1 MKKSL
6 LSLALV
12 CASAQAFDYT
22 ISGSAE
28 TFTKWGFNNVTP
40 DVTTG
45 RAPTDSFTTLFS
57 QLNLKA
63 DLGAGFAF
71 GLGGS
76 LAGLAFDS
84 TQGFTASGYSFNAS
98 PVQASYF
105 GYSWDKGKVQN
116 YMIQNAYLSYEGT
129 HLYLKAGRYQSGKV
143 GEWFSG
149 YNQGAEGYIQSGAFK
164 LWGFWSNRRAFAYN
178 QWFLDFYRVHDLKKD
193 IFAAG
198 VDLTFGG
205 FKTSVFSYYVD
216 SKVTAPGVS
225 FTYDTNTDFQ
235 LSGFRSLTRVR
246 TLFPQALSSFDGL
259 DTSADPKNPKDP
271 DGIGSGQRDWGVINS
286 SSATLWIDQRFDVN
300 NFNFGVGIY
309 KNFGNANEL
318 IGRYGNPVLS
328 VVDFWTA
335 GAYDIGQSLSDMV
348 GKDAF
353 TGYGYMG
360 ATYGAFNWQVLARG
374 TNSPRSAEQSV
385 ALNLG
390 YKIRE
395 DFKIGGK
402 LEWFS
407 DTTKAG
413 YNPFQGVIVGQKLTA
428 NRTDD
433 RSHIFFYMTHTF

>member
-6 LSLALV
+6 LGLALV

-40 DVTTG
+40 DVNTG

-76 LAGLAFDS
+76 LAGLVFDS
-84 TQGFTASGYSFNAS
+84 TQGFTANGYSFNAS

-129 HLYLKAGRYQSGKV
+129 HLYLKAGRYEAGKV

-178 QWFLDFYRVHDLKKD
+178 QWYLDFYRVHGLKKD

-225 FTYDTNTDFQ
+225 FTYNTNTDFQ

-259 DTSADPKNPKDP
+259 NTSGEAS
-271 DGIGSGQRDWGVINS
+271 GIGSGQRDWGVINA
-286 SSATLWIDQRFDVN
+286 SSATLWIDQRFDVD

-328 VVDFWTA
+328 VVDFWAA
-335 GAYDIGQSLSDMV
+335 GGYDIGQSLSDMV

-353 TGYGYMG
+353 TGYSYVG
-360 ATYGAFNWQVLARG
+360 ATYGVFNWQVLARG

>member
-6 LSLALV
+6 LSLVLV

-40 DVTTG
+40 DVNTG

-84 TQGFTASGYSFNAS
+84 TQGFAANGYSFNAS

-129 HLYLKAGRYQSGKV
+129 HLYLKAGRYEVGKV

-178 QWFLDFYRVHDLKKD
+178 QWYLDFYRVHGLKKD

-225 FTYDTNTDFQ
+225 FTYNTNTDFQ

-259 DTSADPKNPKDP
+259 NTSGEAS
-271 DGIGSGQRDWGVINS
+271 GIGGGQRDWGVINA
-286 SSATLWIDQRFDVN
+286 SSATLWIDQRFDVD
-300 NFNFGVGIY
+300 NFSFGVGIY

-328 VVDFWTA
+328 VVDFWAA
-335 GAYDIGQSLSDMV
+335 GGYDIGQSLSDMV

-353 TGYGYMG
+353 TGYGYVG
-360 ATYGAFNWQVLARG
+360 ATYGVFNWQVLARG

-433 RSHIFFYMTHTF
+433 RSHIFFYMTHIF

>member
-6 LSLALV
+6 LGLALV

-40 DVTTG
+40 DVNTG

-63 DLGAGFAF
+63 DLGAGFVF

-76 LAGLAFDS
+76 LAGLVFDS
-84 TQGFTASGYSFNAS
+84 TQGFTANGYSFNAS

-116 YMIQNAYLSYEGT
+116 YMIQNAYLSYEGA
-129 HLYLKAGRYQSGKV
+129 HLYLKAGRYEAGKV

-178 QWFLDFYRVHDLKKD
+178 QWYLDFYRVHGLKKD

-225 FTYDTNTDFQ
+225 FTYNTNTDFQ

-259 DTSADPKNPKDP
+259 NTSGEAS
-271 DGIGSGQRDWGVINS
+271 GIGSGQRDWGVINA
-286 SSATLWIDQRFDVN
+286 SSATLWIDQHFDVD

-328 VVDFWTA
+328 VVDFWAA
-335 GAYDIGQSLSDMV
+335 GGYDIGQSLSDMV

-353 TGYGYMG
+353 TGYGYVG

-385 ALNLG
+385 ALNLD

>member
-40 DVTTG
+40 DVATG

-76 LAGLAFDS
+76 WAGLAFDS

-178 QWFLDFYRVHDLKKD
+178 QWFLDFYRVHGLKKD

>member
-6 LSLALV
+6 LGLALV

-40 DVTTG
+40 DVNTG

-63 DLGAGFAF
+63 DLGAGFVF

-84 TQGFTASGYSFNAS
+84 TQGFTANGYSFNAS

-129 HLYLKAGRYQSGKV
+129 HLYLKAGRYEAGKV

-178 QWFLDFYRVHDLKKD
+178 QWYLDFYRVHGLKKD

-225 FTYDTNTDFQ
+225 FTYNTNTDFQ

-259 DTSADPKNPKDP
+259 NTSGEAS
-271 DGIGSGQRDWGVINS
+271 GIGSGQRDWGVINA
-286 SSATLWIDQRFDVN
+286 SSATLWIDQHFDVD

-328 VVDFWTA
+328 VVDFWAA
-335 GAYDIGQSLSDMV
+335 GGYDIGQSLSDMV

-353 TGYGYMG
+353 TGYGYVG
-360 ATYGAFNWQVLARG
+360 ATYGVFNWQVLARG

-385 ALNLG
+385 ALNLD

>member
-40 DVTTG
+40 DVATG

-178 QWFLDFYRVHDLKKD
+178 QWYLDFYRVHGLKKD

-259 DTSADPKNPKDP
+259 DTSADP
-271 DGIGSGQRDWGVINS
+271 DGIGGGQRDWGVVNS

>member
-1 MKKSL
+1 MKKFAISI
-6 LSLALV
+6 ALV
-12 CASAQAFDYT
+12 LASAQAFDYKV
-22 ISGSAE
+22 SGSAE
-28 TFTKWGFNNVTP
+28 TFTKWGFNNASP
-40 DVTTG
+40 DNGAT
-45 RAPTDSFTTLFS
+45 APTDSWTSLFS

-63 DLGAGFAF
+63 DLGAGFEF

-84 TQGFTASGYSFNAS
+84 TQDYGPYARNGLSA
-98 PVQASYF
+98 VQSSYF
-105 GYSWDKGKVQN
+105 GPNFDKITKNNGPTN
-116 YMIQNAYLSYEGT
+116 YMIQNAYLAFDSK
-129 HLYLKAGRYQSGKV
+129 HFYLKAGRYESGKV

-149 YNQGAEGYIQSGAFK
+149 YNQGAEGYVQAGAFK
-164 LWGFWSNRRAFAYN
+164 LWGFWSNRRGFAYN
-178 QWFLDFYRVHDLKKD
+178 NWFYDFYRVHGLKQD
-193 IFAAG
+193 IFGAG
-198 VDLTFGG
+198 IDLTFGG
-205 FKTSVFSYYVD
+205 FKTSIFSYYVD

-225 FTYDTNTDFQ
+225 LTYDTNPNFE

-246 TLFPQALSSFDGL
+246 TLFPQANDVYI
-259 DTSADPKNPKDP
+259 ANNV
-271 DGIGSGQRDWGVINS
+271 SGRDWGEINKS
-286 SSATLWIDQRFDVN
+286 SVTLWVDQRFDID

-335 GAYDIGQSLSDMV
+335 SAYDIGQSLSDMI

-353 TGYGYMG
+353 TGYGYFG

-395 DFKIGGK
+395 DFKVGGK
-402 LEWFS
+402 IEWFS

-413 YNPFQGVIVGQKLTA
+413 YSIPYAQNGGSSILQE

-433 RSHIFFYMTHTF
+433 RSHIFFYMAHTF

>member
-6 LSLALV
+6 LGLALV

-40 DVTTG
+40 DVNTG

-84 TQGFTASGYSFNAS
+84 TQGFTANGYSFNAS

-129 HLYLKAGRYQSGKV
+129 HLYLKAGRYEAGKV

-178 QWFLDFYRVHDLKKD
+178 QWYLDFYRVHGLKKD

-225 FTYDTNTDFQ
+225 LTYNTNTDFQ

-259 DTSADPKNPKDP
+259 NTSGEAS
-271 DGIGSGQRDWGVINS
+271 GIGSGQRDWGVINA
-286 SSATLWIDQRFDVN
+286 SSATLWIDQHFDVD

-328 VVDFWTA
+328 VVDFWAA
-335 GAYDIGQSLSDMV
+335 GGYDIGQSLSDMV

-353 TGYGYMG
+353 TGYGYVG
-360 ATYGAFNWQVLARG
+360 ATYGVFNWQVLARG

>member
-6 LSLALV
+6 LSLVLV

-40 DVTTG
+40 DVNTG

-84 TQGFTASGYSFNAS
+84 TQGFTANGYSFNAS

-129 HLYLKAGRYQSGKV
+129 HLYLKAGRYEAGKV

-178 QWFLDFYRVHDLKKD
+178 QWYLDFYRVHGLKKD

-225 FTYDTNTDFQ
+225 LTYNTNTDFQ

-259 DTSADPKNPKDP
+259 NTSGEAS
-271 DGIGSGQRDWGVINS
+271 GIGSGQRDWGVINA
-286 SSATLWIDQRFDVN
+286 SSATLWIDQHFDVD

-328 VVDFWTA
+328 VVDFWAA
-335 GAYDIGQSLSDMV
+335 GGYDIGQSLSDMV

-353 TGYGYMG
+353 TGYGYVG
-360 ATYGAFNWQVLARG
+360 ATYGVFNWQVLARG

>member
-12 CASAQAFDYT
+12 LASAQAFEYK
-22 ISGSAE
+22 INGSAE
-28 TFTKWGFNNVTP
+28 TFTKWGFNNIQP
-40 DVTTG
+40 NLETG
-45 RAPTDSFTTLFS
+45 AAPTDSWTSLFS
-57 QLNLKA
+57 QLNLTA
-63 DLGAGFAF
+63 DLGAGFEF

-84 TQGFTASGYSFNAS
+84 TAGGPTSFNGS
-98 PVQASYF
+98 PVQSSYF

-116 YMIQNAYLSYEGT
+116 YMVQNAYLAFDSKYF
-129 HLYLKAGRYQSGKV
+129 YIKAGRYESGKV

-149 YNQGAEGYIQSGAFK
+149 YNQGAEGYVQAGAFK

-178 QWFLDFYRVHDLKKD
+178 NWYLDFYRVHGLKQD

-198 VDLTFGG
+198 IDLTFGG
-205 FKTSVFSYYVD
+205 FKTSLFSYYVD
-216 SKVTAPGVS
+216 SKVTAPGIS
-225 FTYDTNTDFQ
+225 LTYDSNTNFE

-246 TLFPQALSSFDGL
+246 TLFPQALSSFNGL
-259 DTSADPKNPKDP
+259 DTSAV
-271 DGIGSGQRDWGVINS
+271 GYVGQRDWGTINA
-286 SSATLWIDQRFDVN
+286 SSATLWIDQRFDID

-328 VVDFWTA
+328 VVDFWTG
-335 GAYDIGQSLSDMV
+335 GAYDIGQSLSDMI

-353 TGYGYMG
+353 TGYGYVG

-385 ALNLG
+385 ALSLG

-402 LEWFS
+402 IEWFS

-413 YNPFQGVIVGQKLTA
+413 YNPFQGVMEGDKLTS

-433 RSHIFFYMTHTF
+433 RSHIFFYMAHTF

>member
-1 MKKSL
+1 MKKFAISI
-6 LSLALV
+6 ALV
-12 CASAQAFDYT
+12 LASAQAFDYKV
-22 ISGSAE
+22 SGSAE
-28 TFTKWGFNNVTP
+28 TFTKWGFNNITP
-40 DVTTG
+40 NTATG
-45 RAPTDSFTTLFS
+45 AAPTDSWTSLFS

-63 DLGAGFAF
+63 DLGAGFEF

-84 TQGFTASGYSFNAS
+84 TQNGPTSFNGS
-98 PVQASYF
+98 PVQSSYF

-116 YMIQNAYLSYEGT
+116 YMIQNAYLSYENS
-129 HLYLKAGRYQSGKV
+129 HFYLKAGRYEAGKV

-149 YNQGAEGYIQSGAFK
+149 YNQGAEGYVQAGAFK
-164 LWGFWSNRRAFAYN
+164 LWGFWSNRRGFAYN
-178 QWFLDFYRVHDLKKD
+178 QWYLDFYRVHGLKKD
-193 IFAAG
+193 IFGAG
-198 VDLTFGG
+198 IDLTFGG
-205 FKTSVFSYYVD
+205 FKTSLFSYYVD

-225 FTYDTNTDFQ
+225 LTYDTNPNFE

-246 TLFPQALSSFDGL
+246 TLFPQALSSFDGM
-259 DTSADPKNPKDP
+259 DTST
-271 DGIGSGQRDWGVINS
+271 GGQRDWGVINS
-286 SSATLWIDQRFDVN
+286 SSATLWIDQRFDVD

-328 VVDFWTA
+328 VVDFWT
-335 GAYDIGQSLSDMV
+335 GSAYDIGQSLSDMI

-353 TGYGYMG
+353 TGYGYFG

-402 LEWFS
+402 IEWFS

-413 YNPFQGVIVGQKLTA
+413 YNPFQGVIVPLTNNNNNNGKLTE

-433 RSHIFFYMTHTF
+433 RSHIFFYMAHTF